1 MSAQVGIGVVAPFDF
16 ALDRELWQ
24 WVPDHVSL
32 HVTRLP
38 YLPDPVTVELAAALG
53 DPHGVRRATRDVL
66 APQPQAVAYAC
77 SSGSFVR
84 GLEGER
90 ALVTAMLGAGAPA
103 ATTTSGAMV
112 EALAEVGASRIAVLT
127 PYVNSVTARLH
138 QFLADHGITISAS
151 TGLGMLGEIWTLRA
165 PEILAAA
172 RSLDLSDA
180 QALFISCTNVPTY
193 DLLGPLEDELG
204 IPVLSANQVTMA
216 AALRLTGSQL
226 SGTATPR
233 AVA

>member
-16 ALDRELWQ
+16 ALDRELWR

-32 HVTRLP
+32 HLTRLP
-38 YLPDPVTVELAAALG
+38 YLPDPVTIELAAALG

-66 APQPQAVAYAC
+66 APRPLAVAYAC

-84 GLEGER
+84 GVEGER

-103 ATTTSGAMV
+103 AITTSGAMV
-112 EALAEVGASRIAVLT
+112 DALAEVGASRVALLT
-127 PYVNSVTARLH
+127 PYVNSVTVRLH
-138 QFLADHGITISAS
+138 DYLGDHGITVSAS
-151 TGLGMLGEIWTLRA
+151 TGLGLLGEIWTLRA

-172 RSLDLSDA
+172 RSLDLGDA

-193 DLLGPLEDELG
+193 DLLAPLEDELG

-216 AALRLTGSQL
+216 AALRLADNRL
-226 SGTATPR
+226 SGAAAPR